1 MIRLVER
8 KLDGS
13 KILFFSITD
22 RMASLQ
28 LSAVV
33 VGAFMAIC
41 LGALCTFRALVE
53 ALLRDGDRVD
63 DRGEFARHRG
73 LRD

>member
-1 MIRLVER
+1 
-8 KLDGS
+8 
-13 KILFFSITD
+13 
-22 RMASLQ
+22 MASLQ
-28 LSAVV
+28 FAVLV
-33 VGAFMAIC
+33 VGAFLTIC
-41 LGALCTFRALVE
+41 MGALYTLRALVE